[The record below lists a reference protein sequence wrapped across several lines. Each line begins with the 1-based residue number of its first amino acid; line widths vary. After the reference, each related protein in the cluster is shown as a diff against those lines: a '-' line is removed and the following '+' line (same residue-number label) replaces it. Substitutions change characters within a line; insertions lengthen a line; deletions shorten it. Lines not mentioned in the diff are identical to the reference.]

1 MTTVS
6 RRVVF
11 EQKISLKKVLL
22 SLKKVVVKI
31 STWKIANMSI
41 VFPIVETAV
50 KDSWSSVHTIYVMSR
65 VLWLETSENAVNTWT

>member
-1 MTTVS
+1 MRYHVTTVS

-11 EQKISLKKVLL
+11 EQKI

-41 VFPIVETAV
+41 QYVPIVETAV
-50 KDSWSSVHTIYVMSR
+50 KDSWSSVHTIYVMSH